1 MKQSG
6 PNVSRETFAHTHAKR
21 TPNPTLDRKRQTNQK
36 QKRPRTTRCEALN
49 ENRAN
54 YRGRITTWRALPSP
68 SDAVSTRSSSRSVMW
83 MMRRSYG
90 VMGRSL
96 TLRC

>member
-21 TPNPTLDRKRQTNQK
+21 TPNPTLDRKRQTNPK
-36 QKRPRTTRCEALN
+36 TKRPRTIRCEAPN
-49 ENRAN
+49 ENKVS

-96 TLRC
+96 MLRC